1 VNATSDCVIGLDCST
16 TTVKALAFDR
26 EGNVLAAGRAA
37 VPFGPDA
44 EGRFEQNPEEWWHA
58 CCSALRALAGKLPC
72 VRPAA
77 VAVANQR
84 ETIAPLDAGFRPV
97 RKAILWL
104 DGRASEDAKALAERL
119 GSDRLHRITGKVP
132 DPNPALYKLAWMR
145 RVEPDLLDA
154 SRYFADVHACLVHR
168 LTGRFA
174 TSTACADPLG
184 VFDLEAKAY
193 AADLLGAI
201 GLSPSQFAP
210 AFPPA
215 TVLGHL
221 TGAAARA
228 TGLPSSLP
236 VVAGAGDGQAA
247 GLGVNLMKPGRA
259 YLNLGTAV
267 VSGLRSERY
276 RVGRSFRTMIS
287 ADGDAY
293 VLETSLRSG
302 TLLCDWLVRDI
313 FGGTDRAME
322 ALASEAAL
330 VPPGAA
336 GVMLL
341 PYFLGVMTPHWDS
354 SARGALVGL
363 APHHGRAHLLR
374 ALFEGIAMEQAEVMV
389 MIRSE
394 ANATADEIVAI
405 GGGAQSDLWC
415 SILAD
420 VLALPLLRSASPE
433 ASSLGAAMAAA
444 VGAGW
449 FESFAEAAR
458 AMAGPVTARFDP
470 DPSRASV
477 YAGLRRQYAEI
488 YGRLAG
494 FPASSGDAAELMG
507 CDSSSSHG
515 SSLPGAQPC

>member
-1 VNATSDCVIGLDCST
+1 MSAAAESVIGLDCST

-26 EGNVLAAGRAA
+26 GGAVLAAGRAA
-37 VPFGPDA
+37 IPFGPDA
-44 EGRFEQNPEEWWHA
+44 EGRFEQNPEAWWQA
-58 CCSALRALAGKLPC
+58 SCAALAELAGKLPRM
-72 VRPAA
+72 RPAA
-77 VAVANQR
+77 LAVANQR
-84 ETIAPLDAGFRPV
+84 ETIAPLDAAFQPV

-104 DGRASEDAKALAERL
+104 DGRASEDAAALADRL
-119 GSDRLHRITGKVP
+119 GLAHLHRITGKVP

-145 RVEPDLLDA
+145 RVEPGLLDA
-154 SRYFADVHACLVHR
+154 SRYFADVHAYLVHR
-168 LTGRFA
+168 FTGRFA

-193 AADLLGAI
+193 AGDLLGAI
-201 GLSPSQFAP
+201 GLSPGQFAA

-215 TVLGHL
+215 TVLGPL
-221 TGAAARA
+221 SEAAARA
-228 TGLPSSLP
+228 TGLPPSLP

-247 GLGVNLMKPGRA
+247 GLGVNLIKPGRA

-276 RVGRSFRTMIS
+276 RVGRAFRTMIS

-293 VLETSLRSG
+293 ILETSLRSG

-313 FGGTDRAME
+313 FGGASGTME
-322 ALASEAAL
+322 PLERDAAR

-374 ALFEGIAMEQAEVMV
+374 ALFEGIAMEQAEVMAL
-389 MIRSE
+389 IRVE
-394 ANATADEIVAI
+394 ADVAPNEIVAI

-420 VLALPLLRSASPE
+420 VLALPLLRSATPE

-449 FESFAEAAR
+449 FA
-458 AMAGPVTARFDP
+458 
-470 DPSRASV
+470 SRHT
-477 YAGLRRQYAEI
+477 RT
-488 YGRLAG
+488 
-494 FPASSGDAAELMG
+494 
-507 CDSSSSHG
+507 
-515 SSLPGAQPC
+515 

>member
-1 VNATSDCVIGLDCST
+1 MSAAAESVIGLDCST

-26 EGNVLAAGRAA
+26 DGNVLAEGRAA

-44 EGRFEQNPEEWWHA
+44 DGRFEQNPEEWWHA
-58 CCSALRALAGKLPC
+58 CCGALAELASKLPGA
-72 VRPAA
+72 RIAA
-77 VAVANQR
+77 MAVANQR
-84 ETIAPLDAGFRPV
+84 ETIAPLDAAFKPV

-104 DGRASEDAKALAERL
+104 DGRASGDAKALADRL
-119 GSDRLHRITGKVP
+119 GSDHLHRITGKVP

-145 RVEPDLLDA
+145 RAEPDLLDA
-154 SRYFADVHACLVHR
+154 SKYFAEVHGYLVYR

-184 VFDLEAKAY
+184 VFDLEAKDY
-193 AADLLGAI
+193 AADLLSAV
-201 GLSPSQFAP
+201 GLSPGRFAP
-210 AFPPA
+210 AFPPGS
-215 TVLGHL
+215 VLGHL
-221 TGAAARA
+221 TDAAARA
-228 TGLPSSLP
+228 TGLPPSLP

-247 GLGVNLMKPGRA
+247 GLGVNLMKSGRA

-267 VSGLRSERY
+267 VSGLRSDRY

-302 TLLCDWLVRDI
+302 TLLCDWLVSNV
-313 FGGTDRAME
+313 FGGSPCTIA
-322 ALASEAAL
+322 ALAPEAAL
-330 VPPGAA
+330 VPPGSA

-374 ALFEGIAMEQAEVMV
+374 ALFEGIAMEQAEVMA

-394 ANATADEIVAI
+394 ANAAPDEIVAI

-415 SILAD
+415 SIFAD
-420 VLALPLLRSASPE
+420 VLALPLLRSATLE

-449 FESFAEAAR
+449 FNSFTEAAS
-458 AMAGPVTARFDP
+458 AMEGPMAARFDP
-470 DPSRASV
+470 DPARACV
-477 YAGLRRQYAEI
+477 YARLRRQYAEI
-488 YGRLAG
+488 YARLRG
-494 FPASSGDAAELMG
+494 FPAASGDVAEQV
-507 CDSSSSHG
+507 CRDSSSSRG
-515 SSLPGAQPC
+515 APVSGAQPC